1 MNRKNDWK
9 LLLINNT
16 HPVPEQYTFN
26 IKKLPCGKPVDE
38 RIYDSLTKMLADGE
52 ASGLR
57 LEVRTAYRTM
67 EQQANLFEKVM
78 GIYMERDHLSRN
90 EAFEVVKMIIAIP
103 GRSEHNAGLAADIV
117 TIGHPDLLDNSYAQT
132 REGKWLYE
140 NCKYYGFILRYP
152 ADKVNI
158 TKISYE
164 AWHFRYVGEEA
175 AKEIMTGKICLEEY
189 LGILD

>member
-1 MNRKNDWK
+1 VNRKNDWK

-57 LEVRTAYRTM
+57 LEVRTAYRTI
-67 EQQANLFEKVM
+67 EQQASLFEKVM
-78 GIYMERDHLSRN
+78 NIYMEKNHLSRN
-90 EAFEVVKMIIAIP
+90 EAFDAVKTIIAIP

-117 TIGHPDLLDNSYAQT
+117 TIGHPDLLDNSFTQT
-132 REGKWLYE
+132 QEGKWLHA
-140 NCKYYGFILRYP
+140 NCLSYGFILRYP
-152 ADKVNI
+152 SDKVKI
-158 TKISYE
+158 THISYE
-164 AWHFRYVGEEA
+164 SWHFRYVGKEA
-175 AKEIMTGKICLEEY
+175 AKEIMNRKICLEEY